1 MYGGNAARARSPLV
15 GRESV
20 LGELEEVYQRVRDDA
35 SASFLLLWGEAG
47 VGKTRLLDEFATR
60 AAAEGARV
68 ALGTCIEGLCP
79 PFAPLRE
86 VFSGLGLPSPF
97 ESGEELSPSGTASEA
112 KRYRA
117 FLAAAAALASMPV
130 PNLVLLDDLHWAD
143 FATLEFL
150 AFFARKLKNAPVLAI
165 ATVRSDDLERDH
177 ARLDAL
183 NGLLRNGARRVNV
196 DPLGRDDMHRL
207 VSLLWPSESPQRSRQ
222 VERICA
228 LAEGKPYFAEELV
241 SSAVALYE
249 TPAFDA
255 LPLSIRA
262 GILARF
268 ERLSSDDRAILLQ
281 ASVIG
286 QTFVPAL
293 LAQLAKR
300 DGDCVLATL
309 AAARELQLVR
319 EIEGSE
325 LFAFRH
331 ALTRE
336 ILYRELLQGQRQT
349 THRELA
355 AILER
360 ADRPIN
366 AGRIAFH
373 WSAAG
378 ERARA
383 TLAYELAGDR
393 AAERNA
399 HRDAQDAYGHAV
411 RLREPGAD
419 VAALYE
425 KYSRALSIGG
435 SLAEA
440 CVYLERSVDA
450 YEARGDASKAALLA
464 ARLAR
469 RYSEYAR
476 PHEASRA
483 IARSLQLCDGR
494 GAVAFDAHVTL
505 AHFAALQ
512 GRLGDADAELLRAE
526 LLPGRPPP
534 SQRRDFHMVR
544 ALVRATTARLG
555 PAFEDYERAVAIA
568 REAGD
573 PEQLTWALSNY
584 ASRALASGYTERAL
598 AAYRES
604 LQLLPIDEF
613 GKVGMLANQGMASAC
628 LMSGDVDAA
637 RAAHERGRQTI
648 SAMVL
653 TQTAQT
659 AMEIRLAYLADE
671 ELPLDRGAIDDAVA
685 VAFESGETQNIGLLS
700 GTLGAYLDSTARTSE
715 AQALR
720 TRAIA
725 AISSADLS
733 LLLID
738 QLAAGKNRAE
748 GDKARALLAAAAR
761 DEAHSAARAHL
772 ALFDARVARRLRQA
786 ALAKSLASR
795 AAEQFEAVGWP
806 WERAA
811 ALEVAGLHA
820 QAREIYLRHR
830 YHRQL
835 RELDSARRRVRHRAA
850 GDRLTPREMEVA
862 QLAAGGLSNREIAA
876 RLFIGERTV
885 ETHIAAIFDRFDLTS
900 RRQFAQL
907 VAAQPR

>member
-1 MYGGNAARARSPLV
+1 M
-15 GRESV
+15 

-47 VGKTRLLDEFATR
+47 VGKTRLLDEFAAR
-60 AAAEGARV
+60 AAAAGARV

-86 VFSGLGLPSPF
+86 VFSGLALPSPF
-97 ESGEELSPSGTASEA
+97 ENGDELSPSGAASEA

-150 AFFARKLKNAPVLAI
+150 AFFARKLENAAVLVI

-183 NGLLRNGARRVNV
+183 NRLLRNGARRVNV

-207 VSLLWPSESPQRSRQ
+207 VSFLWPAESPQRSHQ

-241 SSAVALYE
+241 SSAVALSE

-268 ERLSSDDRAILLQ
+268 ERLSRDDRDILLQ

-293 LAQLAKR
+293 LAHLAKR
-300 DGDCVLATL
+300 DEDGVLAAL
-309 AAARELQLVR
+309 SAARELQLVR

-336 ILYRELLQGQRQT
+336 ILYRELLQAQRQT
-349 THRELA
+349 THRAMA

-360 ADRPIN
+360 ADRPAD
-366 AGRIAFH
+366 AGQIAFH

-393 AAERNA
+393 AAARNA
-399 HRDAQDAYGHAV
+399 HRDAQDAYAHAV
-411 RLREPGAD
+411 RLRDEPGAD

-450 YEARGDASKAALLA
+450 YEARGDASKAASLA

-469 RYSEYAR
+469 RYFEYAR
-476 PHEASRA
+476 PHDASRA
-483 IARSLQLCDGR
+483 
-494 GAVAFDAHVTL
+494 VA
-505 AHFAALQ
+505 
-512 GRLGDADAELLRAE
+512 
-526 LLPGRPPP
+526 
-534 SQRRDFHMVR
+534 
-544 ALVRATTARLG
+544 
-555 PAFEDYERAVAIA
+555 
-568 REAGD
+568 
-573 PEQLTWALSNY
+573 
-584 ASRALASGYTERAL
+584 
-598 AAYRES
+598 
-604 LQLLPIDEF
+604 
-613 GKVGMLANQGMASAC
+613 
-628 LMSGDVDAA
+628 
-637 RAAHERGRQTI
+637 
-648 SAMVL
+648 
-653 TQTAQT
+653 
-659 AMEIRLAYLADE
+659 
-671 ELPLDRGAIDDAVA
+671 
-685 VAFESGETQNIGLLS
+685 
-700 GTLGAYLDSTARTSE
+700 SE
-715 AQALR
+715 AEPPTAGNH
-720 TRAIA
+720 
-725 AISSADLS
+725 AD
-733 LLLID
+733 
-738 QLAAGKNRAE
+738 
-748 GDKARALLAAAAR
+748 
-761 DEAHSAARAHL
+761 
-772 ALFDARVARRLRQA
+772 
-786 ALAKSLASR
+786 
-795 AAEQFEAVGWP
+795 
-806 WERAA
+806 
-811 ALEVAGLHA
+811 
-820 QAREIYLRHR
+820 
-830 YHRQL
+830 
-835 RELDSARRRVRHRAA
+835 
-850 GDRLTPREMEVA
+850 
-862 QLAAGGLSNREIAA
+862 
-876 RLFIGERTV
+876 
-885 ETHIAAIFDRFDLTS
+885 
-900 RRQFAQL
+900 
-907 VAAQPR
+907 